1 MKAEEKILKFKKPGV
16 LEVASLLCNVLPPV
30 RQYKALYYILKY
42 ATKYASK

>member
-1 MKAEEKILKFKKPGV
+1 MKAKDKILKFKKPGI

-42 ATKYASK
+42 AKYASK